1 MAKPRS
7 AIAVRGTTKT
17 LIEEALKAFNVKLKS
32 QEAFSDFDEVI
43 DFTQQHSE
51 ELGGA
56 EGEDTWHA
64 WQVGDFAVIGDLSL
78 ACAKDQDALM
88 TLSASMGEVTAALLD
103 ASFGDLL
110 FAVFDGGKLKR
121 LLAIEEDELYE
132 EGSPVVEERGYF
144 NEEFDEEALERLW
157 TGRGL
162 PTFEYDPLDGPF
174 EVIVIDC
181 S

>member
-1 MAKPRS
+1 
-7 AIAVRGTTKT
+7 
-17 LIEEALKAFNVKLKS
+17 
-32 QEAFSDFDEVI
+32 
-43 DFTQQHSE
+43 
-51 ELGGA
+51 
-56 EGEDTWHA
+56 
-64 WQVGDFAVIGDLSL
+64 
-78 ACAKDQDALM
+78 M